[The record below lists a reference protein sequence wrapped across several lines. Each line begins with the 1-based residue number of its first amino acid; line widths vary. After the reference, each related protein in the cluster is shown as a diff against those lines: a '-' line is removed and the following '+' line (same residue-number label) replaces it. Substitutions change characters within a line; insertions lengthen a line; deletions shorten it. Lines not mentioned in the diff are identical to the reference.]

1 MIVIS
6 KQPLTKAYS
15 LKASNHTQIMLKVK
29 EKQANVLAL
38 ISGSL
43 IIYQAASL
51 TITVRKNSMLR
62 LFNLYLSLRRRSEK
76 FMINGTPRFSKNGSA

>member
-1 MIVIS
+1 MIS

-15 LKASNHTQIMLKVK
+15 LKASNHIKIMLK
-29 EKQANVLAL
+29 EERANVLAL

-43 IIYQAASL
+43 ILYQAASL
-51 TITVRKNSMLR
+51 TITVRKNNMLR

-76 FMINGTPRFSKNGSA
+76 FMINETPRFSKNGSA